1 MSQTYEALY
10 KITIEHSGIVKY
22 CTVKTLMVKPAKS
35 YIENCLRNGAIQT
48 VWCNTIANGKM
59 SVSKLL
65 LFISTTHINNDN
77 TVVHNDHDQMQT
89 TAAGSPAQ

>member
-22 CTVKTLMVKPAKS
+22 CTVKTLMMKPAKS

-48 VWCNTIANGKM
+48 V
-59 SVSKLL
+59 
-65 LFISTTHINNDN
+65 
-77 TVVHNDHDQMQT
+77 
-89 TAAGSPAQ
+89 